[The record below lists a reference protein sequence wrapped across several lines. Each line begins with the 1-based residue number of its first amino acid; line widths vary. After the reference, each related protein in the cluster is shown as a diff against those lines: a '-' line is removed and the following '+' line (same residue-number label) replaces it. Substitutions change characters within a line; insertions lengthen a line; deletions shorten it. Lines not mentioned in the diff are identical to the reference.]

1 MARVSVKIF
10 SVLCGVVGGWASA
23 LSFIDSVGSKPAA
36 PASNWR
42 VWDLASGTSSNP
54 YARAHFLFEGRVPP
68 AQSLFQV
75 YTNARDDD
83 GSKLRSSCIYKI
95 VANDL
100 EARWWSLS
108 VGPLDNQDK
117 ESSAVLT
124 SDDVARNSDKTL
136 SVAMARQPVAG
147 NWIRPAN
154 EGNIVLQLVVSNT
167 HALRPE
173 GGLNLPKIQR
183 VSC

>member
-1 MARVSVKIF
+1 M
-10 SVLCGVVGGWASA
+10 
-23 LSFIDSVGSKPAA
+23 
-36 PASNWR
+36 
-42 VWDLASGTSSNP
+42 
-54 YARAHFLFEGRVPP
+54 
-68 AQSLFQV
+68 
-75 YTNARDDD
+75 
-83 GSKLRSSCIYKI
+83 
-95 VANDL
+95 
-100 EARWWSLS
+100 
-108 VGPLDNQDK
+108 
-117 ESSAVLT
+117 LT